1 MNWKDFFSLEGC
13 EDCEDCIM
21 ATREAMEESK
31 AASQRLDSPLYHAPT
46 LRPGIGSPRCPR
58 CSAPLSKELE
68 ASGWTIAPFLRESF
82 AMVGTAAGGSLS
94 SFYAFNAVMPH
105 VKRRVGGPIWWQ
117 FVVGLPPV
125 LLFSVGCAGLA
136 GGTLPALA
144 QLAVS
149 TYHTAS
155 ASSHS
160 AISGITMR
168 VEERGTNP
176 LMSHLRESADRASS
190 QASVNQKS

>member
-1 MNWKDFFSLEGC
+1 
-13 EDCEDCIM
+13 M
-21 ATREAMEESK
+21 ASREAMEESK
-31 AASQRLDSPLYHAPT
+31 ATSRSLDSPLYHAPT

-58 CSAPLSKELE
+58 CSAPLSKDLE
-68 ASGWTIAPFLRESF
+68 ASGWTIAPFMRESF
-82 AMVGTAAGGSLS
+82 AMIGTAAGGSVA

-105 VKRRVGGPIWWQ
+105 VKKRVGGPIWWQ

-168 VEERGTNP
+168 VEERGTNS
-176 LMSHLRESADRASS
+176 LMPQLRESSHPTPSQSS
-190 QASVNQKS
+190 VTQKS

>member
-1 MNWKDFFSLEGC
+1 MGID
-13 EDCEDCIM
+13 
-21 ATREAMEESK
+21 K
-31 AASQRLDSPLYHAPT
+31 ASH
-46 LRPGIGSPRCPR
+46 
-58 CSAPLSKELE
+58 
-68 ASGWTIAPFLRESF
+68 
-82 AMVGTAAGGSLS
+82 
-94 SFYAFNAVMPH
+94 
-105 VKRRVGGPIWWQ
+105 
-117 FVVGLPPV
+117 
-125 LLFSVGCAGLA
+125 A

-168 VEERGTNP
+168 VEERGTNS
-176 LMSHLRESADRASS
+176 LMSQLRESSD

>member
-1 MNWKDFFSLEGC
+1 M
-13 EDCEDCIM
+13 
-21 ATREAMEESK
+21 
-31 AASQRLDSPLYHAPT
+31 
-46 LRPGIGSPRCPR
+46 
-58 CSAPLSKELE
+58 
-68 ASGWTIAPFLRESF
+68 RESF
-82 AMVGTAAGGSLS
+82 AMIGTAAGGSLS
-94 SFYAFNAVMPH
+94 SFYAFNTVMPH
-105 VKRRVGGPIWWQ
+105 VKKRVGGPIWWQ

-168 VEERGTNP
+168 VEERHTNS
-176 LMSHLRESADRASS
+176 LMSQLRESSD
-190 QASVNQKS
+190 QAAVNQKS